1 MAGLI
6 YKEEDQMCPVSIQV
20 LLEEER
26 SWSPSWPGVSW
37 WMMAGARPH
46 RVSFILTRQVPTIT
60 IITVTITI
68 ITITR
73 LSSLGSVQLD
83 RVVNVSG

>member
-26 SWSPSWPGVSW
+26 SWSLSWPGVSW

-60 IITVTITI
+60 III
-68 ITITR
+68 ITVTR
-73 LSSLGSVQLD
+73 LSSLESVQLD